1 MAVRKASD
9 SNLTGKKYNDASA
22 GAAKAPDVVDAPTV
36 GTVTRDGSALSV
48 PFTPA
53 VKGGAAANFIATS
66 SPGGITGTSANSP
79 INVTGLVSG
88 TTYTFV
94 VQGQNTTATGPA
106 SAASNA
112 ESALANPT
120 WQGATIYNT
129 TQNYVA
135 ATNVEQIAIVAMG
148 GGFAGSAGGGGG
160 YNGWNESYDGGGGG
174 GGGAMGLAYSGVATM
189 PSYLNGGSTHLITVG
204 ASGGG
209 VTSVGN
215 FLDSSGSGNA
225 SSKSAG
231 NTQGGNGTGGNVS
244 VGSGLFG
251 ATNYTYGGSG
261 GSGGWGG
268 ENQYSNG
275 NAGESPFGGGGGKGG
290 NYFSGGAGGGGAGNG
305 PGGGGGGGGGGRA
318 GAGNSGG
325 GGGAG
330 GTGRVIIYEKKSI

>member
-1 MAVRKASD
+1 MSVRKASD

-22 GAAKAPDVVDAPTV
+22 GANKAPDVVDAPTV
-36 GTVTRDGSALSV
+36 GTVVRDGSALSV

-53 VKGGAAANFIATS
+53 VKGGAATNFIATS
-66 SPGGITGTSANSP
+66 TPGGITGTSATSP
-79 INVTGLVSG
+79 ILVQGLTSG
-88 TTYTFV
+88 TSYTFV

-106 SAASNA
+106 SQVSNA

-120 WQGATIYNT
+120 WQAGVTYNT

-135 ATNVEQIAIVAMG
+135 ATNVEQVAIVAFG
-148 GGFAGSAGGGGG
+148 GGFAGNSGGNAG
-160 YNGWNESYDGGGGG
+160 YCGWNESFNGGGGG
-174 GGGAMGLAYSGVATM
+174 GGGAMGLAYSGVATL
-189 PSYLNGGSTHLITVG
+189 PNYLNGGSTHLITIG

-215 FLDSSGSGNA
+215 FLDSSGGGNA
-225 SSKSAG
+225 TSKSAG
-231 NTQGGNGTGGNVS
+231 NTQGGYGVGGNVS

-268 ENQYSNG
+268 ENQFAGG
-275 NAGESPFGGGGGKGG
+275 NAGESPYGGSGGKGG
-290 NYFSGGAGGGGAGNG
+290 NYFSGGPGGGQGGTG
-305 PGGGGGGGGGGRA
+305 PGGGGGGGGGGGYSSPG
-318 GAGNSGG
+318 GA

-330 GTGRVIIYEKKSI
+330 GAGRVIIYEKKSL